1 MIFFRRAALALLV
14 VLPILVLP
22 AAASA
27 LSYEVTTT
35 ADEAD
40 KTAGAPC
47 ETNAGGCSLR
57 AAIEVANGTTGV
69 ADQIVFKA
77 SVFNGELADTIN
89 LATPLPAITDQLQI
103 RGDSNGQC
111 TTEALVAG
119 PCAGVSGPTGNFG
132 LIVEGDNVWIEGL
145 AITGALTGIN
155 VINESQEFVAKDNW
169 IGVDLKAEAKAN
181 NTGIFIDPGS
191 DDAEIGGNATTARN
205 VIAGNNLEGLDI
217 EGASGAIVRG
227 NFFGVA
233 PDGTTQMGNAKNI
246 EVTDSTAGLG
256 FEAKN
261 NEIGQQLT
269 AEAGATSTCDGG
281 CNLIS
286 GAISYGVDLAG
297 NGGNEAPASG
307 PTLVA
312 GNHIGL
318 GVTGMTAIPNAQRG
332 VLVGDAD
339 EASIGGSSSG
349 YGNHI
354 NGGFIGVLAGA
365 SADDLVV
372 DSNQIGLN
380 GAGDPLSPPSE
391 GVNVSSEGISGLNHE
406 TEIQGNAIVGTGV
419 GITQHSVGAFIEE
432 NEIVDP
438 GIGIYT
444 YGFVGAH
451 GNLIANNAI
460 VSASQQGMLLEND
473 DNFVI
478 GNEVLESGSAGIRV
492 QPFLTIGVSAN
503 QIGGDSKSEEN
514 LIVQSGGPAI
524 EIEDFET
531 ENNEVGRNVGSE
543 NNGPF
548 IDLISTEPGTEPNGP
563 NEGIKPP
570 AIGSAKQSSASGSG
584 AQPGATVRVFRKAN
598 AEAGELEAFLAET
611 VVDGSGNWSAAFSSA
626 IPAGTLVTAT
636 QTNTSG
642 GTSELATP
650 VAAAAENSGGSGGGG
665 NGGGNGGNGGNPKD
679 KTPPDTKILK
689 GPPKKTHKRTVK
701 FKFASTEAGST
712 FQCKLDR
719 KPFKPCASPKK
730 YKKLKPGKHVFKVR
744 AIDKAGNVD
753 PTPAKRSF
761 KVLK

>member
-1 MIFFRRAALALLV
+1 MIFFRRAALALLAA
-14 VLPILVLP
+14 LFAFVLP
-22 AAASA
+22 ATASA
-27 LSYEVTTT
+27 ASYEVTTT

-40 KTAGAPC
+40 KVAGAPC

-103 RGDSNGQC
+103 RGDANGQC

-132 LIVEGDNVWIEGL
+132 LVVEGDNVWIEGL
-145 AITGALTGIN
+145 AITGALAGIN
-155 VINESQEFVAKDNW
+155 VINESEEFVAKDDW
-169 IGVDLKAEAKAN
+169 IGVDLKGEAKAN
-181 NTGIFIDPGS
+181 NTGIFLDPGS
-191 DDAEIGGNATTARN
+191 NDAEIGGNATAARN

-217 EGASGAIVRG
+217 EGASGTIVRG

-246 EVTDSTAGLG
+246 EVTDSTAGAG

-261 NEIGQQLT
+261 TEIGQQLT
-269 AEAGATSTCDGG
+269 AEAGATSVCDGG

-286 GAISYGVDLAG
+286 GALSYGVDLAG

-307 PTLVA
+307 PTRVA

-318 GVTGMTAIPNAQRG
+318 GVTGLTAIPNAQRG
-332 VLVGDAD
+332 VFVGDAD
-339 EASIGGSSSG
+339 EASIGGTSSG

-354 NGGFIGVLAGA
+354 SGGFIGVLAGS

-372 DSNQIGLN
+372 DSNQIGLS
-380 GAGDPLSPPSE
+380 GIGDPLSPPSE

-406 TEIQGNAIVGTGV
+406 AEIQGNTIVGTGIA
-419 GITQHSVGAFIEE
+419 ITQHSSGAFIEE

-473 DNFVI
+473 DNFVV
-478 GNEVLESGSAGIRV
+478 GNEVLESGAAGIRV

-503 QIGGDSKSEEN
+503 QIGGDSESEEN
-514 LIVQSGGPAI
+514 LISQSGGPAI
-524 EIEDFET
+524 EIEGFES

-543 NNGPF
+543 NNGLF
-548 IDLISTEPGTEPNGP
+548 IDLISVEPATEPNGP
-563 NEGIKPP
+563 NEGIQPP
-570 AIGSAKQSSASGSG
+570 AIDAKQSGASGSG
-584 AQPGATVRVFRKAN
+584 AEPGATIRIFRKAN
-598 AEAGELEAFLAET
+598 AEPGELEAFLAERI
-611 VVDGSGNWSAAFSSA
+611 VDGSGNWSVAFSSPV
-626 IPAGTLVTAT
+626 PAGTLVTAT
-636 QTNTSG
+636 QTSASG
-642 GTSELATP
+642 GTSELAAP
-650 VAAAAENSGGSGGGG
+650 VAAAAENGGGG
-665 NGGGNGGNGGNPKD
+665 NGGGNNGGGNNGNPKD
-679 KTPPDTKILK
+679 KTAPDTKILK
-689 GPPKKTHKRTVK
+689 GPPKRTHKRTVK

-712 FQCKLDR
+712 FQCKLDK
-719 KPFKPCASPKK
+719 KPFKPCASPRK
-730 YKKLKPGKHVFKVR
+730 YKKLKPGKHVFMVR

-753 PTPAKRSF
+753 PTPAKRKF
-761 KVLK
+761 TVLK